1 MTLLT
6 HPYRRLL
13 AVVLTVAVVL
23 DQGTKALI
31 RGDMPLHSRV
41 PVIPGVLDFVHAE
54 NPGAAWGLMRTAE
67 HRMVIFTF
75 ITLAAFALL
84 LGWHRRLKPN
94 QPVLAVAL
102 SLLVGG
108 AAGNF
113 LDRLMYRSVTDFI
126 EPYIGGP
133 LGDALLRSG
142 WPTRFPA
149 FNIADTA
156 ITSGTALFLLH
167 VLVIQPRQDAAAEA
181 ARESATT
188 TTDERGGA

>member
-13 AVVLTVAVVL
+13 AVVVTVAVVL

-31 RGDMPLHSRV
+31 RGDMALHSRV

-133 LGDALLRSG
+133 LGDALLRLRMADAVPRLQHRRYG
-142 WPTRFPA
+142 HHLGDGVVLAPCPRDPT
-149 FNIADTA
+149 
-156 ITSGTALFLLH
+156 
-167 VLVIQPRQDAAAEA
+167 
-181 ARESATT
+181 ATG
-188 TTDERGGA
+188 RGCRGCS